1 MENTYREGQFVW
13 RELMTRDMAKARA
26 FYGELLGWTASEMTV
41 PGSTEAYTL
50 FKKGDVMVAGGMGLP
65 AGNPAPPAWM
75 SYVSVKD
82 VDAAVKTAGENGG
95 NVILPANDI
104 PTVGR
109 IAIVMDPTGGVVG
122 LMRGAQGDG
131 PAPGMP
137 GPGTFCWETLNTT
150 DIDRAKSFYTTVIGW
165 TGASGPGNMLVLSAG
180 QTMVADVE
188 PAPPGLPSH
197 WLLHVVVEKLE
208 ASREKAEK
216 LGAKIL
222 MPAIDIPTIGR
233 ICVIAD
239 PTGAALSLFEPAPPP
254 AAS

>member
-26 FYGELLGWTASEMTV
+26 FYGELLGWTSSEMTV
-41 PGSTEAYTL
+41 PGGTEPYVL
-50 FKKGDVMVAGGMGLP
+50 FKKGDVMVAGGMATP

-82 VDAAVKTAGENGG
+82 VDAAVKTAGEGG
-95 NVILPANDI
+95 GKVLLPANDI

-109 IAIVMDPTGGVVG
+109 IAVVMDPTGGVVG
-122 LMRGAQGDG
+122 LMRGEQGDG

-150 DIDRAKSFYTTVIGW
+150 DIDRAKAFYTKVVGW
-165 TGASGPGNMLVLSAG
+165 TGAAGTNGMLVFSAG
-180 QTMVADVE
+180 QAMVADVE

-208 ASREKAEK
+208 ASRDRAEK
-216 LGAKIL
+216 LGAKVL
-222 MPAIDIPTIGR
+222 MPVVDIPTIGR
-233 ICVIAD
+233 ISVIAD
-239 PTGAALSLFEPAPPP
+239 PTGAAISLFEPAPP